1 MSNQSTPSFSIGIS
15 DSNCVTIELQSSPAD
30 KSTEGFNWISAR
42 ALVKAGTFSGKSEI
56 MITKDD
62 LTLFIKELK
71 RMYDGLAG
79 TVVFRPIEEQLV
91 IEISISGTGQV
102 TLTGTLFEYA
112 LYGNKL
118 IFEFHLDQT
127 YLPKVISDIQS
138 GLSRL
143 EKNKV

>member
-1 MSNQSTPSFSIGIS
+1 
-15 DSNCVTIELQSSPAD
+15 
-30 KSTEGFNWISAR
+30 
-42 ALVKAGTFSGKSEI
+42 
-56 MITKDD
+56 
-62 LTLFIKELK
+62 
-71 RMYDGLAG
+71 MYDGLAG